1 MSGERA
7 GHRAKSLAGQLS
19 VRRNYIRKTLAEVAK
34 LADAPG
40 LGPGSSRSAGSTPA
54 LGTKNQRSLC
64 AGFYWCA
71 HVESNHDL
79 GLRRAASYPLNY
91 GRK

>member
-34 LADAPG
+34 LADAQG

-54 LGTKNQRSLC
+54 LGTKQKSPREGDFLIFVLAQN
-64 AGFYWCA
+64 AGYDISHC
-71 HVESNHDL
+71 S
-79 GLRRAASYPLNY
+79 G
-91 GRK
+91 K